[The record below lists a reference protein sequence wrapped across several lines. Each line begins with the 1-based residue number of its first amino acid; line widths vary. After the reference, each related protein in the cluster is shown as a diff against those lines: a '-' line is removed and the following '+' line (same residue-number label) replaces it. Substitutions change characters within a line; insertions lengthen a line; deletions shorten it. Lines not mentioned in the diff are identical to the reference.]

1 MSCVITKRYSLPQ
14 QELVNS
20 LLFPHALY
28 NQPVQV
34 DKQSAAK
41 TTGNPADRQIT
52 VLCPVKSRS
61 WGSLMGSQFISCF
74 STGKH
79 ISIKQIKCDTR
90 QYGNSLSFES
100 AEQKVNFMPC
110 SLNANQPSG
119 WTVSV
124 TGTSS
129 GISVMWR
136 RSGET
141 CSPEDGERR
150 QLLKV
155 KREVQAETGLKE
167 SSDGLWGER
176 GLLSLCR
183 RHSTHMLHTPGAP
196 HQMSVMTSCIVL

>member
-1 MSCVITKRYSLPQ
+1 
-14 QELVNS
+14 
-20 LLFPHALY
+20 
-28 NQPVQV
+28 
-34 DKQSAAK
+34 
-41 TTGNPADRQIT
+41 
-52 VLCPVKSRS
+52 
-61 WGSLMGSQFISCF
+61 
-74 STGKH
+74 
-79 ISIKQIKCDTR
+79 
-90 QYGNSLSFES
+90 
-100 AEQKVNFMPC
+100 MPC

-183 RHSTHMLHTPGAP
+183 RHSTHMLHTPGNGSASP
-196 HQMSVMTSCIVL
+196 NVCDDILYRSVMHNAKHEGLWKSGITFD